1 METLFIQ
8 WQGHWSI
15 ATTVKAKA
23 VKLSRLKREW
33 KLNSNLNMN
42 LRCSGLSKAAEKT
55 ASALRR
61 ARARG
66 DEVALRGLIRKS
78 ANMSKAACLSVVDD
92 LLRQHDWDLALPM
105 YSAIKEANWYKWNTK
120 LHAHLIALLE
130 KYEQQDEA
138 HSLRLEANENLK
150 PVDKIKFYCSL
161 IEYYSKCGLKDQ
173 ILSTYKLLKDL
184 PHKSVDAIGY
194 KSLISA
200 LSLMNLPN
208 EAEEILTE
216 MEASGYKPSPNEFKS
231 ILYAHGRCGHFQEM
245 EGTLNLLESCGH
257 PVDTVTINMI
267 LSCYG
272 TYQEYKSIKT
282 WLRRMQVDNID
293 LSIRTYNAVA
303 NSCPTLISFAL
314 LHEDIPLS
322 TGSLLDAM
330 GKKGITEELSLVQ
343 VLLSLGLPPGST
355 DWSGMQW
362 TLDLH
367 GMVPSA
373 AYATLL
379 VWLEEVNLRIEGT
392 SKLPSEISVVCGVGK
407 HSMSRGDSPIKIMI
421 SEMMFKM
428 KSPFKVDRL
437 NRGRF
442 IARGNTVKAW
452 LCQLIQKY

>member
-1 METLFIQ
+1 METLYIQ
-8 WQGHWSI
+8 WQGQWTS
-15 ATTVKAKA
+15 AAMVKTNAGR
-23 VKLSRLKREW
+23 LSKSKW
-33 KLNSNLNMN
+33 PWNSNSNLSMN
-42 LRCSGLSKAAEKT
+42 LRCSGLSKASEKT

-78 ANMSKAACLSVVDD
+78 TNMSKAARLSVVDD

-105 YSAIKEANWYKWNTK
+105 YCAIKEADWYKWNSK
-120 LHAHLIALLE
+120 LHAHMIALLE

-138 HSLRLEANENLK
+138 HSLHLEANENLN

-173 ILSTYKLLKDL
+173 ILSTYILLKDL
-184 PHKSVDAIGY
+184 PHRSVDAIGY

-200 LSLMNLPN
+200 LAVMNLPS
-208 EAEEILTE
+208 EAEEILRE
-216 MEASGYKPSPNEFKS
+216 MEASGYKPCPNEFKC

-245 EGTLNLLESCGH
+245 EGTLKLLESCGYS
-257 PVDTVTINMI
+257 VDTVTMNMI

-272 TYQEYKSIKT
+272 SYQEYKSIKT
-282 WLRRMQVDNID
+282 WLRRMQVDNIE

-314 LHEDIPLS
+314 LHEDISLS

-330 GKKGITEELSLVQ
+330 SKKGVTEELSLVQ
-343 VLLSLGLPPGST
+343 ELLSLGLPPGST
-355 DWSGMQW
+355 DWSSMQW
-362 TLDLH
+362 ALDLH

-373 AYATLL
+373 AYAILL
-379 VWLEEVNLRIEGT
+379 VWLEEVKSRIEGT
-392 SKLPSEISVVCGVGK
+392 SKLPTEISLVCGLGK
-407 HSMSRGDSPIKIMI
+407 HSMARGDSPIKIMI

-428 KSPFKVDRL
+428 KSPFKVDRC

-442 IARGNTVKAW
+442 IARGNTVKTW
-452 LCQLIQKY
+452 LCQMI